1 MKIKLSQ
8 RFIDKL
14 KKDLPLSSAKEVIKR
29 VELKINKVYT
39 VDYARKVLRGKRL
52 NESIMNEFIS
62 LRREILKEKDS
73 MES

>member
-8 RFIDKL
+8 KFLDKL
-14 KKDLPLSSAKEVIKR
+14 KKDLPLSSAGEVIKR
-29 VELKINKVYT
+29 VELKMNKVYT